1 MSSSQFKLVLLEIS
15 KQLSKEELEQMK
27 FLSGDFIFKKD
38 MEKVDTG
45 FRLFQFLMERGKL
58 GEDNTDFLCE
68 MLQHIH
74 RLDLMTKVERLPE
87 QPGSENGT
95 V

>member
-1 MSSSQFKLVLLEIS
+1 MSSSQFKNVLLEIS

-38 MEKVDTG
+38 MEKVDAG
-45 FRLFQFLMERGKL
+45 FTLFRILMERGKL
-58 GEDNTDFLCE
+58 GEDNTDFLCD
-68 MLQHIH
+68 MLRHIH
-74 RLDLMTKVERLPE
+74 RLDLITKVERLPE
-87 QPGSENGT
+87 QPDSQNGT